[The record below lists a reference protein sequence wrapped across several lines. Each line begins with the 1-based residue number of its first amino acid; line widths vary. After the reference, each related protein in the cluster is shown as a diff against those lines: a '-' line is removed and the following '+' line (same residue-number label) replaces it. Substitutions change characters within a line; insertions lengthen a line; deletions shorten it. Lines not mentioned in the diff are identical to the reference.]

1 MTSRLIDVVCMC
13 VSNKVVKRK
22 LMCVSFFFHL
32 EKMLLKKKHI
42 ADNFLLKFQDE
53 DKRFVNIYHFGIE
66 PTGFKTP
73 LTLELLSKT
82 IINPDCCEGK
92 YPHVNMVNELV
103 NKLFETC
110 GSKEKQNNLQ
120 IVTTYSNHYAC
131 AYTKFSRDSLKCA
144 SCGLY
149 PCQYCH
155 HLSYILA
162 EIIHKPIWKCIN
174 NAENNMYQLGLQVKK
189 IKAEGGEFISPM
201 LNISKE
207 QTPIYVQF
215 YINTVLQR
223 KVCIPLINCLYTSM
237 YTSSKCFLKAFE
249 NCKNHERLP
258 TLHILAA
265 KKVHEKTKYKAV
277 KWEKHLTQ
285 PCIKVLNFLRG
296 LELFL
301 HE

>member
-1 MTSRLIDVVCMC
+1 
-13 VSNKVVKRK
+13 
-22 LMCVSFFFHL
+22 
-32 EKMLLKKKHI
+32 MLSKKKHV

-53 DKRFVNIYHFGIE
+53 DKRFINIYHFGIE
-66 PTGFKTP
+66 PMGFQTA

-92 YPHVNMVNELV
+92 YPRVNMVNESV
-103 NKLFETC
+103 NKLFEAC
-110 GSKEKQNNLQ
+110 GKEEKQNNLQ
-120 IVTTYSNHYAC
+120 KVTTYSNHYAC
-131 AYTKFSRDSLKCA
+131 AYTKFSRDSLKCT

-155 HLSYILA
+155 HLPYILA

-174 NAENNMYQLGLQVKK
+174 NGANNMYQLGLQVKK
-189 IKAEGGEFISPM
+189 KKAEGGEFISPV

-207 QTPIYVQF
+207 HTPICVQF
-215 YINTVLQR
+215 YINTVIQR
-223 KVCIPLINCLYTSM
+223 IVCIPLINCLYTSM
-237 YTSSKCFLKAFE
+237 YTNSKCFLKAFE
-249 NCKNHERLP
+249 NCKNIERLP

-265 KKVHEKTKYKAV
+265 KKVHEKTKNKAV